1 MRRECKREHGDSGTG
16 SGELVQS
23 KWTNGRVDT
32 HGLAQQS
39 LKDQK
44 KKRRATWKNVAYRVT
59 ADSRSGD
66 IINIEGATIIR
77 RDEEH
82 RLVEWEPRDLVTVL
96 LLKRVSVQ
104 DDHLGAYDKQRNKR

>member
-1 MRRECKREHGDSGTG
+1 METVALEVENWFKANGLRDAWTRTDLH
-16 SGELVQS
+16 S
-23 KWTNGRVDT
+23 KAYKTI
-32 HGLAQQS
+32 
-39 LKDQK
+39 
-44 KKRRATWKNVAYRVT
+44 KKRANLENVAYRVT

>member
-1 MRRECKREHGDSGTG
+1 MSMETVALEVENWFKA
-16 SGELVQS
+16 
-23 KWTNGRVDT
+23 NGRMDAWT
-32 HGLAQQS
+32 RTDLHSKAYNIINKGG
-39 LKDQK
+39 
-44 KKRRATWKNVAYRVT
+44 ATWKNVAYRVT

-66 IINIEGATIIR
+66 IINIEGATITR

-104 DDHLGAYDKQRNKR
+104 DDPLGAYDKQRNKR